1 MITEG
6 IVVTMVLILAS
17 LAALPELFD
26 VIELCALHA
35 LSIPLPFSEL
45 FDLGLLT
52 LDLNHVVDLL

>member
-26 VIELCALHA
+26 VIELGALHA

-45 FDLGLLT
+45 FYLGLLT